1 MSFENF
7 VNWTV
12 SIDCGSILGNYQGQI
27 KSVDQIN
34 QTLTLKHAFHNGILI
49 DEDDLLI
56 KAKDIIDLN
65 LLSQP
70 GSYFQI
76 PKTIHKKSNSE
87 QSQQQLKAA
96 PIANN
101 GFDFELNIF

>member
-1 MSFENF
+1 MTFENF
-7 VNWTV
+7 INWTV
-12 SIDCGSILGNYQGQI
+12 SIDCGQNIGNYQGQI
-27 KSVDQIN
+27 KSVDGIN

-49 DEDDLLI
+49 DEDGLNNIII

-70 GSYFQI
+70 GSSFQI
-76 PKTIHKKSNSE
+76 PKTINKKSNYE
-87 QSQQQLKAA
+87 QAQQQLKPA

-101 GFDFELNIF
+101 G

>member
-1 MSFENF
+1 MKQMSFENF

-12 SIDCGSILGNYQGQI
+12 SIDCGTDLGNYQGQI
-27 KSVDQIN
+27 KSVDLVN

-49 DEDDLLI
+49 DEDGLNSIVI

-70 GSYFQI
+70 GSSFQI
-76 PKTIHKKSNSE
+76 QKNISKKSNHE
-87 QSQQQLKAA
+87 QSQQQLKPA

-101 GFDFELNIF
+101 G

>member
-12 SIDCGSILGNYQGQI
+12 SIDCGAIIGNYQGQI
-27 KSVDQIN
+27 KSVDEIN

-49 DEDDLLI
+49 DEDGIHCIVI

-70 GSYFQI
+70 GSSFQI
-76 PKTIHKKSNSE
+76 PKTINKKSNYE
-87 QSQQQLKAA
+87 QAQQQLKAA

-101 GFDFELNIF
+101 G

>member
-12 SIDCGSILGNYQGQI
+12 SIDCGSKLGNYQGQI

-49 DEDDLLI
+49 DEHLI
-56 KAKDIIDLN
+56 VIQAKDIVDLN

-76 PKTIHKKSNSE
+76 PKIIQKKSNSE
-87 QSQQQLKAA
+87 QLKAA

-101 GFDFELNIF
+101 GLVEK